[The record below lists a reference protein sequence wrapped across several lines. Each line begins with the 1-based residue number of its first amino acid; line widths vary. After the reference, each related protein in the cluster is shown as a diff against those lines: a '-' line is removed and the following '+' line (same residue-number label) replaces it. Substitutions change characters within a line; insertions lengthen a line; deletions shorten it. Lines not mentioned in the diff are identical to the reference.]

1 MYKYI
6 VKAFSLR
13 GLLANSFSFG
23 TILTLAE
30 ATQESVEKL
39 RGERAKSNS
48 NALARHAFL
57 GSCVIGPMLYTY
69 YCWLDTR
76 FPGKKMRTVAKKVAN
91 DIFIANIAY
100 YTSYYYGMSY
110 LEHKD
115 HKRATDDV
123 KSAFRFTYVAGMV
136 YWGPVMVFN
145 FAFISPTWRVTFIAL
160 MSFVETNGLC
170 LIRRQKCVSPP
181 PPWVQ
186 SFGGQAYLD
195 RLWSLVL

>member
-6 VKAFSLR
+6 VKAFSIR

-39 RGERAKSNS
+39 RGNRAAIPDVK
-48 NALARHAFL
+48 ALERHALL
-57 GSCVIGPMLYTY
+57 GSFVIGPMLYTY

-76 FPGKKMRTVAKKVAN
+76 FPGKKIRTIAKKVAN
-91 DIFIANIAY
+91 DIFVANVAY

-115 HKRATDDV
+115 HKRATNDV
-123 KSAFRFTYVAGMV
+123 KNAFRFTYIAGMV
-136 YWGPVMVFN
+136 YWGPVMAFN
-145 FAFISPTWRVTFIAL
+145 FAFINPTWRVSFIAL

-181 PPWVQ
+181 PPP
-186 SFGGQAYLD
+186 
-195 RLWSLVL
+195 